1 MRLVGTQSTQKDTEI
16 VSGWICHSRLIQ
28 PQKAWMEILTN
39 QLFFFGWSYTHLGNT
54 FEHAPGRAPGRS
66 GAGHAFAS
74 VLAALAAPRLQRA
87 ARPLQRGGP
96 WTCAAR
102 RGGGPWGEVRRVAE
116 MTWKMGIYSESA
128 NKRWKTFGKRDGKR
142 LEKEWK
148 SRFHFLRCCG
158 FFRPF
163 LHFWGVSRWWNGL
176 L

>member
-1 MRLVGTQSTQKDTEI
+1 MISHYPQLGVKFVNLLTRDLQDFGHLLPASHETCGDPIHPKRHRDRFWLDLPFKAHPTTKSLDGNFNQPTLFFLVGAI
-16 VSGWICHSRLIQ
+16 PIW
-28 PQKAWMEILTN
+28 
-39 QLFFFGWSYTHLGNT
+39 GNT

-116 MTWKMGIYSESA
+116 MT
-128 NKRWKTFGKRDGKR
+128 
-142 LEKEWK
+142 
-148 SRFHFLRCCG
+148 
-158 FFRPF
+158 
-163 LHFWGVSRWWNGL
+163 
-176 L
+176 